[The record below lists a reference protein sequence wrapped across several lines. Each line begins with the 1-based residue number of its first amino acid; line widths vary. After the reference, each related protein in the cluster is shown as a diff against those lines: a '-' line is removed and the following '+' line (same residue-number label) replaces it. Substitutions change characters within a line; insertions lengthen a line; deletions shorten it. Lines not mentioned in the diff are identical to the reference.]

1 VGVAG
6 VPGRAVGEPWSKL
19 VQAFSYLLFYRE
31 FTPYMFSFFLSLM
44 HLIGKK
50 VDQLG
55 PPWTSTSK
63 VLKLLEK
70 KYRTCFYCT
79 WTSLDQ
85 PGPVPRSAAWRYTAG
100 KNPNHIVV
108 HDKGIL
114 VQVRSRFDCAIEGHN
129 LSR

>member
-1 VGVAG
+1 MGVAG

-70 KYRTCFYCT
+70 NTVHASIVHGPA
-79 WTSLDQ
+79 WTSLDLFHA
-85 PGPVPRSAAWRYTAG
+85 PRLGDIRRGRT
-100 KNPNHIVV
+100 
-108 HDKGIL
+108 
-114 VQVRSRFDCAIEGHN
+114 QTT
-129 LSR
+129 